1 MNGDHIQKAIDDYML
16 MERKARAWD
25 ELRAALEATPD
36 QPIAPV
42 ILNFKCYD
50 PSTLKVQPI
59 ASVILNK
66 MQTLIEKPRGE

>member
-1 MNGDHIQKAIDDYML
+1 MNSDHIQKAIDDYML

-36 QPIAPV
+36 QPIA
-42 ILNFKCYD
+42 
-50 PSTLKVQPI
+50 
-59 ASVILNK
+59 SVILNK